1 VETIAIQVDKAIAKA
16 YRAADSA
23 EQLKLQQLLNRWLR
37 QTIQRRPLDTII
49 QDRQT
54 QAQANGLTQAVL
66 NNILNDA

>member
-1 VETIAIQVDKAIAKA
+1 METIAIQVDEAIAKA
-16 YRAADSA
+16 YRAADPA

-54 QAQANGLTQAVL
+54 PAQANGLTQAVL
-66 NNILNDA
+66 NNILDDA

>member
-1 VETIAIQVDKAIAKA
+1 METIAIQVDKAIAKA